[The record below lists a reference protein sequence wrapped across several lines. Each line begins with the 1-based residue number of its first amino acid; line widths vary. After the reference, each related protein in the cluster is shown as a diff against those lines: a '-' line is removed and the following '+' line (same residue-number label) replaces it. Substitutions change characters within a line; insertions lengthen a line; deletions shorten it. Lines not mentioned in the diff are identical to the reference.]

1 MKKTVSLFCASLF
14 CLTLLSCTNQ
24 SRTEIADVDLV
35 EASYVA
41 ADSLINEAQQ
51 HSEEN
56 LKMAQFDPY
65 KIILVASF
73 VNIDDVQTSSTFGR
87 IIAEQIGSRVSQRG
101 YKVVEMKLRGNVFV
115 QEQTG
120 ELLLSREILEIS
132 LNHDAHAVIVG
143 TYAESKH
150 VVYVTTKLIRAS
162 DAVILSSHD
171 YSVPVGPNT
180 KSLLKAKRR
189 GSL

>member
-1 MKKTVSLFCASLF
+1 MRKTVILLCTSLF
-14 CLTLLSCTNQ
+14 LTLAACQNQ
-24 SRTEIADVDLV
+24 TRQEVADVDLV
-35 EASYVA
+35 EASYIA
-41 ADSLINEAQQ
+41 ADSLIDEARQ
-51 HSEEN
+51 HGEEN
-56 LKMAQFDPY
+56 LKMTQFDPY
-65 KIILVASF
+65 KTILVASF

-132 LNHDAHAVIVG
+132 LNHDADAVIVG
-143 TYAESKH
+143 TYAESKY

-162 DAVILSSHD
+162 DAVILASHD

-180 KSLLKAKRR
+180 KNLLKAKRR